1 MSLENAIL
9 ALAEAI
15 RYAADKGVAVPTQA
29 ITETTTKAKTAA
41 PVETDETVEATP
53 EPEKKPAAKKK
64 TAAKKKPKPEPEEV
78 EEADDVTDEPEEV
91 EEVEEVE
98 EADEAPED
106 ADASYDTDDIR
117 RAAMS
122 VRDEVGREALA
133 TALKAFKAKKISE
146 LKEENFGAFI
156 RHCENLIESGSA
168 E

>member
-64 TAAKKKPKPEPEEV
+64 TAAKKKPTPEPEEV
-78 EEADDVTDEPEEV
+78 EEADDVADEPEEV
-91 EEVEEVE
+91 EE
-98 EADEAPED
+98 ADD
-106 ADASYDTDDIR
+106 ADTSYDTDDIR

>member
-9 ALAEAI
+9 ALAESI
-15 RYAADKGVAVPTQA
+15 RYAADKGVAVPVQA
-29 ITETTTKAKTAA
+29 ITETTTKAKTGA

-91 EEVEEVE
+91 EETE
-98 EADEAPED
+98 EAPED

-133 TALKAFKAKKISE
+133 TALKAFKAKMISE